1 MYTNIQT
8 KTPYMETRLSLC
20 SLYSIISAS
29 FPSVKVT
36 QVQRIFFNDARGRDY
51 VADLRLP
58 ECAPVEVQVDQKYY
72 CLSAAAAV
80 IKYME
85 FVCNAGDVYYLRTIF
100 IAFLFV
106 CPLAITNTTTT
117 TSYLG
122 LGKRC
127 GLHEIAS
134 SCRYQ

>member
-1 MYTNIQT
+1 MYTNILT
-8 KTPYMETRLSLC
+8 KTSYAETHLSLC

-85 FVCNAGDVYYLRTIF
+85 FVCNAGDVYYLRSNF

-106 CPLAITNTTTT
+106 CPSFGNNHHHFHHQLFGPREALWVACDCI
-117 TSYLG
+117 
-122 LGKRC
+122 
-127 GLHEIAS
+127 
-134 SCRYQ
+134 